1 MRGQW
6 IIAYVL
12 LAPIVVAQTALAPA
26 VSLGGVAPDFI
37 AAFVVFYALYE
48 GQLFGTALGF
58 VAGVAYDLASGG
70 VLGVTA
76 FGYTFAGFAIG
87 YFHNENKT
95 DINIRTYRYSAL
107 VLLAAFL
114 TSTVT
119 TVVANFDP
127 RANIVSLLVER
138 ALTPAIYTAF
148 LSSIVSFVYPKRGF
162 D

>member
-1 MRGQW
+1 MRIDRMRGQW
-6 IIAYVL
+6 ILAYVL

-37 AAFVVFYALYE
+37 AAFVVFYTLYE
-48 GQLFGTALGF
+48 GRLFGTALGF

-95 DINIRTYRYSAL
+95 DINIRTYR
-107 VLLAAFL
+107 
-114 TSTVT
+114 
-119 TVVANFDP
+119 
-127 RANIVSLLVER
+127 
-138 ALTPAIYTAF
+138 
-148 LSSIVSFVYPKRGF
+148 
-162 D
+162 